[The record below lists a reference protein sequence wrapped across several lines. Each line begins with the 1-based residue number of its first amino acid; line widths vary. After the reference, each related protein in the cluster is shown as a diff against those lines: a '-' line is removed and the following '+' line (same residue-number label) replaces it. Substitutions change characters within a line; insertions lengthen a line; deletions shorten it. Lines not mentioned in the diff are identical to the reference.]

1 MAKLRFLT
9 NHALVLIH
17 VANNPKS
24 TLREIA
30 SAVGITE
37 RAVQTVLKDMRAEG
51 LIRQKKKGRKNEYW
65 VNYPSLLEYPLE
77 GPYRTVVEL
86 AQALTDLGR
95 RLREGDIPT
104 DFAEDDDDDDPGA
117 AGAGVPARR

>member
-30 SAVGITE
+30 AAVGITE
-37 RAVQTVLKDMRAEG
+37 RAVQTVLGDMKKEG
-51 LIRQKKKGRKNEYW
+51 LIKGKKMGRKNQYW
-65 VNYPSLLEYPLE
+65 VYYATLLDYPLE

-86 AQALTDLGR
+86 AQALTELGR
-95 RLREGDIPT
+95 QLREGEIPM
-104 DFAEDDDDDDPGA
+104 DFPEDDGGDDKG
-117 AGAGVPARR
+117 G

>member
-17 VANNPKS
+17 VANKPKS

-30 SAVGITE
+30 AAVGITE
-37 RAVQTVLKDMRAEG
+37 RAVQTVLKDMRHEG

-65 VNYPSLLEYPLE
+65 LYYATLLDYPLE

-86 AQALTDLGR
+86 SRALVELGR
-95 RLREGDIPT
+95 QVREGEIPM
-104 DFAEDDDDDDPGA
+104 DFPEDE
-117 AGAGVPARR
+117 

>member
-30 SAVGITE
+30 TAVTITE
-37 RAVQTVLKDMRAEG
+37 RAVQTVLKDMQVEN
-51 LIRQKKKGRKNEYW
+51 LIKKEKQGRKNHYW
-65 VNYPSLLEYPLE
+65 VNYAGLLSYPLE

-86 AQALTDLGR
+86 AQALTELGR
-95 RLREGDIPT
+95 QLRDGEIPM
-104 DFAEDDDDDDPGA
+104 DFPPDQP
-117 AGAGVPARR
+117 

>member
-1 MAKLRFLT
+1 MGKKWRFLT

-30 SAVGITE
+30 AAVGITE
-37 RAVQTVLKDMRAEG
+37 RAVQTVLSDVEKVS
-51 LIRQKKKGRKNEYW
+51 LISKKKLGRRNQYW
-65 VNYPSLLEYPLE
+65 LNYKVLLEYPLE
-77 GPYRTVVEL
+77 GPYRTVVQL

-95 RLREGDIPT
+95 RLREGEIPM
-104 DFAEDDDDDDPGA
+104 DFPEDD
-117 AGAGVPARR
+117 